1 MTQVRVIESA
11 VIDAPPAAVYAVL
24 RDYHVGHPAILP
36 PQFTGITVE
45 SGGYGAG
52 TIGTA
57 HMKIMGQKSSFRFE
71 VTEPDPGRVMV
82 EANLDGSVVTA
93 FIVESENGGR
103 QSHVTFDSE
112 FQFPNN
118 PGGWMR
124 RWLMIPMIHRMY
136 REELG
141 ILNHY
146 MRAQQAVPQ
155 SA

>member
-45 SGGYGAG
+45 TGGYGAG
-52 TIGTA
+52 TIGRA
-57 HMKIMGQKSSFRFE
+57 DMKLFGQKASFRFE
-71 VTEPDPGRVMV
+71 VSEPDPGRIMV
-82 EANLDGSVVTA
+82 EANLDGSFVTA
-93 FIVESENGGR
+93 FCVEPENGGS
-103 QSHVTFDSE
+103 QSLVTFDSE
-112 FQFPNN
+112 FQFPNS
-118 PGGWMR
+118 PAGWIR
-124 RWLMIPMIHRMY
+124 RWLLIPMMHRMY

-146 MRAQQAVPQ
+146 LRAQQAAPQ

>member
-36 PQFTGITVE
+36 SQFTGITVE
-45 SGGYGAG
+45 TGGYGAG
-52 TIGTA
+52 TIGRA
-57 HMKIMGQKSSFRFE
+57 DMKIFGQKSSFRFE
-71 VTEPDPGRVMV
+71 VSEPDPGRVMV

-93 FIVESENGGR
+93 FYVEPENGGW

-112 FQFPNN
+112 FQFPDN
-118 PGGWMR
+118 PAGWIR
-124 RWLMIPMIHRMY
+124 RWLLIPMIHRMY

-146 MRAQQAVPQ
+146 MRAQQAAPQ

>member
-1 MTQVRVIESA
+1 MTQVRVIKSA

-36 PQFTGITVE
+36 PQFTGIHVE
-45 SGGYGAG
+45 TGGYGAG
-52 TIGTA
+52 TIGRA
-57 HMKIMGQKSSFRFE
+57 DMKMFGQKTSFRFE
-71 VTEPDPGRVMV
+71 VSEPDPGRVMV

-112 FQFPNN
+112 FYFPDN
-118 PGGWMR
+118 PGGWLR
-124 RWLMIPMIHRMY
+124 HWLMIPMIHRMY
-136 REELG
+136 QEELG
-141 ILNHY
+141 ILNRY
-146 MRAQQAVPQ
+146 MRARQATPQ

>member
-36 PQFTGITVE
+36 PQFTGIHVE
-45 SGGYGAG
+45 TGGYGAG
-52 TIGTA
+52 TIGRA
-57 HMKIMGQKSSFRFE
+57 DMKVFGQKSSFRFE
-71 VTEPDPGRVMV
+71 VSEPDPGRVLV
-82 EANLDGSVVTA
+82 EANLDGSVITA
-93 FIVESENGGR
+93 FYVEPESGGR

-112 FQFPNN
+112 FYFPNN
-118 PGGWMR
+118 PGGWLL

-136 REELG
+136 QEELG
-141 ILNHY
+141 ILNRY
-146 MRAQQAVPQ
+146 MRAQRPAPQ